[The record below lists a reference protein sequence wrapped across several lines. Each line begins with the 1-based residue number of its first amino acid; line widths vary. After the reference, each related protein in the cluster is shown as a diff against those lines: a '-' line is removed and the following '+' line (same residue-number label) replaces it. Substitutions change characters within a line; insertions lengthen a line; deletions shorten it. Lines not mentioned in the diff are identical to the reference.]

1 MFHTNSPGA
10 DCAASAPQTL
20 KNSPEMCYTVAI
32 TRTGGMTLE
41 RMRQLVDYL
50 NDMAY
55 RYYTLDDPSISDAE
69 YDKLYDELVKLE
81 AETGERLPDSPTRRV
96 GGEVLPGFEPHTH
109 IARLWSMGK
118 AQSVEELEEWAHRA
132 EKLRADAVAAG
143 AELPPITYVV
153 EHKFDGLTVNLT
165 YEGGRL
171 VGAATRGNGVVG
183 EAILPQVMTIRSIP
197 LSIPFTGR
205 MEVHGEGFMRISV
218 LEKYNETAKEPLK
231 NPRNAAAGALRNLDP
246 AVTAARRLD
255 ACFYDVGFIEGRPPF
270 ASQHEMLAFLRE
282 NRFPVSSC
290 ELDAGS
296 LAEAVA
302 AVRQIEESRGGLDYD
317 IDGAVIKID
326 DYATRDALGYTDKFP
341 RWAVAYKFEAE
352 EQTTLLED
360 VTWQIGRTGKLT
372 PVAKVAPVELAGAT
386 VRQATLN
393 NWQDIQRKRVKIGA
407 RVWIRRSN
415 EVIPEIMGRVD
426 EFNDDERDV
435 VKPEVCPSCGAALEE
450 RGAHLFCPN
459 RDGCKPQVVMRLSHF
474 ASRDAM
480 DIDTFSEKTAGQL
493 VDAGLVQE
501 ADQLY
506 GLTKEQLCALDRFGE
521 KKADNLLAALEKS
534 KDCKLNSFIY
544 AIGIPNI
551 GTKTARDLAERF
563 GSVQALRAAT
573 RDELTRMDDIGEIVA
588 DSVVGFFADPAN
600 GRLVDALLAAGVAP
614 RWEQRDTSGGA
625 FAGMTVVV
633 TGTLASMGRSEAEEA
648 IRQAG
653 GKAAGSVSK
662 KTSLVVAGENAGSK
676 LTEAQAL
683 GIEVIG
689 EAEFLER
696 LGRQ

>member
-1 MFHTNSPGA
+1 
-10 DCAASAPQTL
+10 
-20 KNSPEMCYTVAI
+20 
-32 TRTGGMTLE
+32 
-41 RMRQLVDYL
+41 MRELVDFL
-50 NDMAY
+50 NEKSY
-55 RYYTLDDPSISDAE
+55 QYYTLDNPTIADAE
-69 YDKLYDELVKLE
+69 YDRLYDELVRLE
-81 AETGERLPDSPTRRV
+81 AETGRRLPDSPTRRV

-109 IARLWSMGK
+109 LARLWSMGK
-118 AQSVEELEEWAHRA
+118 AQSIDALEEWARRA
-132 EKLRADAVAAG
+132 EKLRQEAVEGG

-165 YEGGRL
+165 YENGQL
-171 VGAATRGNGVVG
+171 VGAATRGNGVTG

-197 LSIPFTGR
+197 LSIPFKGR
-205 MEVHGEGFMRISV
+205 MEVHGEGFMRISA

-246 AVTAARRLD
+246 KVTASRNLS
-255 ACFYDVGFIEGRPPF
+255 ACFYDVGYIEGRRGF
-270 ASQHEMLAFLRE
+270 ASQHEMIDFLKQ
-282 NRFPVSSC
+282 NRFPVSDC
-290 ELDAGS
+290 EIDARSLD
-296 LAEAVA
+296 EAVA
-302 AVRQIEESRGGLDYD
+302 AVHRIEESRGSLDYD

-352 EQTTLLED
+352 EMTTELLAVD
-360 VTWQIGRTGKLT
+360 WQIGRTGKLT

-386 VRQATLN
+386 VKQATLN

-426 EFNDDERDV
+426 EFSGNEQDV
-435 VKPEVCPSCGAALEE
+435 VRPEVCPSCGARLVE

-459 RDGCKPQVVMRLSHF
+459 RDGCTPQIVMRLSHF

-480 DIDTFSEKTAGQL
+480 DIDTFSEKTARQL
-493 VDAGLVQE
+493 VEAGLLQE

-506 GLTKEQLCALDRFGE
+506 GLEKAQLCALERFGE
-521 KKADNLLAALEKS
+521 KKAENLVKAIEKS
-534 KDCKLNSFIY
+534 KDCRLDSFIY
-544 AIGIPNI
+544 ALGIPNI

-563 GSVQALRAAT
+563 GGVEALRNAT
-573 RDELTRMDDIGEIVA
+573 AEELTAMDDVGEIVA
-588 DSVVGFFADPAN
+588 ESVVSFFGDPAN
-600 GRLVDALLAAGVAP
+600 IRLVDALLAAGVAP
-614 RWEQRDTSGGA
+614 KWEVKDTASGA

-633 TGTLASMGRSEAEEA
+633 TGTLSSMGRSEAEAA
-648 IRQAG
+648 IRDAG

-676 LTEAQAL
+676 LTKAQSL
-683 GIEVIG
+683 GVQVIG
-689 EAEFLER
+689 EAEFLEM
-696 LGRQ
+696 LGHN